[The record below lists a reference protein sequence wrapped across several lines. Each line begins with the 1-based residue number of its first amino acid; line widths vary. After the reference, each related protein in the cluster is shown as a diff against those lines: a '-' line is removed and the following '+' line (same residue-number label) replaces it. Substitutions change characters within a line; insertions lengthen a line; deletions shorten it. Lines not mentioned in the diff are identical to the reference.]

1 MKTGKF
7 AEWFA
12 RSSPTLMARL
22 TGVLYLING
31 VVYSKADSLLHG
43 RILVKDDAA
52 VTAHNILTNG
62 SALQLSY
69 AYLLIATVAYIAVTF
84 MLYELLKPVNRRIS
98 LLAAFFSMAGCIVGT
113 FGSVFT
119 IAPLTILGGTP
130 YLSVFKVEQLQ
141 AMALLSLNLSG
152 IVADISMVFFGC
164 YCILIGSLI
173 LRSKFMPR
181 IVGAFLII
189 AGLTYQLFLSP
200 QFAAGLFSHVVMPAG
215 MLGEGSLILWLLI
228 FGVNSQRWKQQA
240 GIALEAGR

>member
-1 MKTGKF
+1 MKF
-7 AEWFA
+7 PEWIA
-12 RSSPTLMARL
+12 RSSPALKARL

-31 VVYSKADSLLHG
+31 MFYMNANNLVHG

-52 VTAHNILTNG
+52 ATAHNILTNG
-62 SALQLSY
+62 SVLQLSFS
-69 AYLLIATVAYIAVTF
+69 YLLIATVAYIAVTF
-84 MLYELLKPVNRRIS
+84 LLYELLKPVNRSIS

-141 AMALLSLNLSG
+141 AMALLSLNLST

-181 IVGAFLII
+181 IIGAFLII

-200 QFAAGLFSHVVMPAG
+200 QYAAGLFSRVVMPAG

-228 FGVNSQRWKQQA
+228 FGVNSQRWRQQA
-240 GIALEAGR
+240 SATLQKRA